1 MTHPLELFS
10 NVAGVTG
17 WVFHRGLEIVESGMP
32 ETWGADNIRLL
43 CRAVIDGF
51 SGYAASGRQ
60 ATQCWFEYPEGCVLA
75 LTPPLQESQV
85 TRSMAR
91 GSDQPQHIAAPFLTF
106 VLADRG
112 VLESVVVPANAF
124 LARQAA
130 IQMDLWLRCRQELLR
145 ILGKVMHLSEAKL
158 LLVSTMAAEQLA
170 PQASVAP
177 ADFRLL
183 GETLIR
189 QVPDTTLHPQML
201 EELSAALTA
210 MRAQKAAIL
219 TRAV

>member
-1 MTHPLELFS
+1 MTQPLEFLANAS
-10 NVAGVTG
+10 GVKG

-32 ETWGADNIRLL
+32 ETWGAENLHLL
-43 CRAVIDGF
+43 CRAVIEGV

-60 ATQCWFEYPEGCVLA
+60 ATQCWFEYPEGCVLV

-85 TRSMAR
+85 TLSMAR
-91 GSDQPQHIAAPFLTF
+91 GPEQPQHIAAPFLTF
-106 VLADRG
+106 VLADRT
-112 VLESVVVPANAF
+112 VLDSVVVPANTF

-145 ILGKVMHLSEAKL
+145 ILGKAMNLADAKL
-158 LLVSTMAAEQLA
+158 LLVNTMAAAKLA

-183 GETLIR
+183 GEMLIR
-189 QVPDTTLHPQML
+189 QVPEATLQPQML
-201 EELSAALTA
+201 EELSAAL
-210 MRAQKAAIL
+210 AATLTQRPSIR